1 MGKLKPPVWLGNWV
15 TSIQTVLDNGIA
27 FAPELLGLVIL
38 LLLCGSSSLFLGNRS
53 WNIAV
58 WCHKA
63 HSSFP
68 DSAVRNLCRRERW
81 QGGNSEGSGWGW
93 EWSVS
98 HLSTFSVDLKFVK
111 IKHLR
116 GRLWAFRAHP
126 RGMEFSCGGVRVSS
140 LTGVHPVKGKWSLA
154 PSLGACLLL
163 FYSLGGSAAGEGTR
177 TPSLGPKPRP
187 HMKGASVLLRNTRP
201 TTSSPGI
208 QRHRQRRCFICYV
221 F

>member
-1 MGKLKPPVWLGNWV
+1 MGKLKPSVWLGNWV
-15 TSIQTVLDNGIA
+15 TSIQTMLDNGIA

-38 LLLCGSSSLFLGNRS
+38 LLLCRSSSLFLGNRS

-93 EWSVS
+93 GWSVS

-111 IKHLR
+111 IKRLG
-116 GRLWAFRAHP
+116 GRLGAFRAHP
-126 RGMEFSCGGVRVSS
+126 RGVEFSCGGWWGWVHWPVS
-140 LTGVHPVKGKWSLA
+140 T
-154 PSLGACLLL
+154 
-163 FYSLGGSAAGEGTR
+163 
-177 TPSLGPKPRP
+177 
-187 HMKGASVLLRNTRP
+187 
-201 TTSSPGI
+201 
-208 QRHRQRRCFICYV
+208 Q
-221 F
+221 